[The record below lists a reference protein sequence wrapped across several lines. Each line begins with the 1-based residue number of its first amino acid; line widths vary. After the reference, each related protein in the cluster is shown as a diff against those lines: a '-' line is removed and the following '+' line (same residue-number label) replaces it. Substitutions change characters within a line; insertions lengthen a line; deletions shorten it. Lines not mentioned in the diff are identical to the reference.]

1 MKHVALLIE
10 TSSSYGR
17 GLLHGISKY
26 NRAHGR
32 WSTYIRPQGMNDDL
46 PEWLA
51 RWSGDGILVRMRGDE
66 VARSLRKVKVP
77 IVNLRS
83 SRPRLPYPCFIVNNA
98 EVVKLAIQ
106 HFVDRGLKEFAFC
119 GVARGR
125 NSVLDERAD
134 LFQQFL
140 DAEHRRCQMLT
151 LSKSAG
157 SWEQEQEQISA
168 WIRELPKP
176 VGIMAANDERGLQVL
191 DACRRC
197 EIHVPD
203 QIAVLGVDNDEPLC
217 DLAIPPLAS
226 VDVNAEGIGFE
237 AAALLERVMGGDDA
251 EVPDVTEIMPRGVV
265 TRRSTDVIAS
275 EDEDVNRAVQYIR
288 QEACNGLRVLDVLNH
303 TAMSRATLHQRM
315 KNIIGSSVHQ
325 EIQRVR
331 LNRAKELLVMS
342 PLRIKQVARES
353 GFASV
358 EYMTRVFRSACGET
372 PLQYRLRRTR

>member
-51 RWSGDGILVRMRGDE
+51 RWKGDGILVRMRGE
-66 VARSLRKVKVP
+66 ELARSLKKVKVP

-83 SRPRLPYPCFIVNNA
+83 SQPRLPYPCFIVNNA

-119 GVARGR
+119 AVPRGR

-134 LFQQFL
+134 LFKQFL
-140 DAEHRRCQMLT
+140 DAEGRSCHVLT
-151 LSKSAG
+151 LSKDEG
-157 SWEQEQEQISA
+157 SWEQEQEQISQ
-168 WIRELPKP
+168 WILALPKP

-203 QIAVLGVDNDEPLC
+203 QVAVLGVDNDEPLC

-237 AAALLERVMGGDDA
+237 AAALLERMMGGDDVA
-251 EVPDVTEIMPRGVV
+251 VPAVTEIMPRGVV

-275 EDEDVNRAVQYIR
+275 EDDDVNRAVQYIR
-288 QEACNGLRVLDVLNH
+288 QEACNGLRVIDVLNH

-358 EYMTRVFRSACGET
+358 QYMTRVFRSACGET